1 MEQRVWRIFLI
12 EFKNVRWKN
21 FLSTG
26 NQFTEVQLDR
36 NNTTLIIGE
45 NGAGKST
52 ILDALCF
59 GLFGKPFRNINKS
72 QLLNSVNNSGAL
84 VEVEFKIGSKN
95 IKVVRGIKPN
105 TFEIYINGKMYNQDA
120 NARDYQKYLEQ
131 QILKLNYRSF
141 TQVVILGSSTFIP
154 FMQLKARQR
163 REVVEDILDIQIFSL
178 MNMLLKQ
185 ELKSISEDQRE
196 NDYNYDLTEEKV
208 NLKQQYIEN
217 IKDNRD
223 KLIKE
228 KNDLLQGNEEEVHK
242 KNANITILNGSNEE
256 LLSEIQDQSKVN
268 KNQDKLKTIKTTLT
282 EKKNSNSKMV
292 KFFQENDD
300 CPTCEQP
307 LNNSDEMIKVKQAE
321 VDKFTNALDE
331 LKEAINKTEI
341 RQKEISAIVD
351 KIRENEVTV
360 AKENSSIVQLE
371 KFNSTLLSEI
381 TQLESGDVGK
391 EDLKELKK
399 LRTHLKVLEKQKSKL
414 REDQTYAEAARNM
427 LMDTGIKTKIIKQ
440 YLPIMNKLI
449 NTYLTS
455 MEFYVNFT
463 LDENFTETIKSR
475 YRDEFTYASFSEG
488 EKMRIDLALLFTW
501 RAVAK
506 MKNSTNTNLLILD
519 EIFDSSLDGA
529 GTDEFLKILNTLG
542 DENVFVISHKQD
554 MLVDKFKSTIKFG
567 KVKNFSHIVE

>member
-1 MEQRVWRIFLI
+1 MI

-26 NQFTEVQLDR
+26 NNYTEIQLDR

-72 QLLNSVNNSGAL
+72 QLLNSINNSGAL

-185 ELKSISEDQRE
+185 ELKSISDDQRE

-223 KLIKE
+223 KLIQE

-242 KNANITILNGSNEE
+242 KNASITMLNGSNEE

-268 KNQDKLKTIKTTLT
+268 KNQEKLKTIRTTLT

-307 LNNSDEMIKVKQAE
+307 LNNADEMIKVKQTE

-331 LKEAINKTEI
+331 LKGAINKTES
-341 RQKEISAIVD
+341 RQKEISSIVD

-381 TQLESGDVGK
+381 AQLESGDVGK

-399 LRTHLKVLEKQKSKL
+399 LRSHLKVLNTQKSKL

-542 DENVFVISHKQD
+542 NENVFVISHKQD
-554 MLVDKFKSTIKFG
+554 MLVDKFKSTIKFD